1 LNQPAQGSSS
11 GPLRAPERFVAT
23 LESEGDLSLFDPTP
37 EAVAGVP
44 RVQWWAVVFGANLG
58 GSITSISP
66 ASTIVAVTI
75 MKKYGLKI
83 TFLEFVKIKSLLG
96 TRKEV
101 SREKLA
107 GFS

>member
-1 LNQPAQGSSS
+1 M
-11 GPLRAPERFVAT
+11 
-23 LESEGDLSLFDPTP
+23 P

-58 GSITSISP
+58 GSITPIGP

-83 TFLEFVKIKSLLG
+83 TFLEFVKIGFLFTLSY
-96 TRKEV
+96 V
-101 SREKLA
+101 SA
-107 GFS
+107 GRFRS